1 MHLIYFLKLLHK
13 LIAQNF
19 KNISTFLFLTCI
31 IRTHVSKT
39 QKKIQLLLLL
49 RNYNLNL
56 FLIIRDK
63 SSINPSSI
71 SKNDKIIKFDVLI
84 GVRTLIPP

>member
-1 MHLIYFLKLLHK
+1 MHLIYFFKLFHK

-19 KNISTFLFLTCI
+19 KKYFYFFLFLTCI
-31 IRTHVSKT
+31 IRINVSKT

-63 SSINPSSI
+63 SSINPTSI
-71 SKNDKIIKFDVLI
+71 SKNDKIIRFDVLI
-84 GVRTLIPP
+84 GV